1 MCPSASRSRTSR
13 SDAKCGPAL
22 ATRTSKVIS
31 CGELELDP
39 GVIFR
44 FARFAISR
52 SSRSRST
59 CWRMRES
66 SSSRRLASS
75 RRSRISSSRLAD
87 SRKLRKRETPAAT
100 ADSNEIA
107 SAIAAMIS
115 DRGRLPQA
123 LLLLSADPTWKTG
136 DYGATRRVLTL
147 NTCGAALELRR
158 GVRSFGAASP
168 SNEGDHMSIW
178 LLVLIIVIVVLLLGG
193 FGYSRR

>member
-1 MCPSASRSRTSR
+1 
-13 SDAKCGPAL
+13 
-22 ATRTSKVIS
+22 
-31 CGELELDP
+31 
-39 GVIFR
+39 
-44 FARFAISR
+44 
-52 SSRSRST
+52 
-59 CWRMRES
+59 
-66 SSSRRLASS
+66 
-75 RRSRISSSRLAD
+75 
-87 SRKLRKRETPAAT
+87 
-100 ADSNEIA
+100 
-107 SAIAAMIS
+107 MIS

-136 DYGATRRVLTL
+136 DYGATWRVLTL